1 MTYLDVTLPTL
12 AANLALDE
20 ALLLEAE
27 DNHHQPQ
34 AQAPG
39 SMEVLRTWEWTAPA
53 VVLGAAGRLT
63 QEVHEDAC
71 RRDGVP
77 ILRRSS
83 GGGTVLLGHG
93 CLCFTLVLA
102 YERAPQLT
110 EIASSYRYILSRIAE
125 ALAARFPG
133 IEPEGTSDLARA
145 GRKVSGNSQQRK
157 RRHLLHHGT
166 LLYDFDAKRL
176 EHYLPPPRRQPEYR
190 RLRGHDDFLANLPIA
205 VEELKQCLRNTWQ
218 PEEIT
223 SAWPEQTV
231 QRLVDEKYSRVE
243 WLRRR

>member
-1 MTYLDVTLPTL
+1 MTYLDVTLPAL

-27 DNHHQPQ
+27 DQRQQPGT
-34 AQAPG
+34 PG
-39 SMEVLRTWEWTAPA
+39 AEWLRTWEWPAPA
-53 VVLGAAGRLT
+53 VVLGAAGRPA
-63 QEVHEDAC
+63 QEVHEGAC

-102 YERAPQLT
+102 YDRAPELT
-110 EIASSYRYILSRIAE
+110 EVSSSYRYILGRIAE

-133 IEPEGTSDLARA
+133 IEPAGTSDLARA

-166 LLYDFDAKRL
+166 LLYDFNPKRV
-176 EHYLPPPRRQPEYR
+176 EHYLPVPSRQPDYR
-190 RLRGHDDFLANLPIA
+190 RLRGHDDFLTNLPIA
-205 VEELKQCLRNTWQ
+205 MEELKRCLRHAWQ
-218 PEEIT
+218 AEDITSGWPEE
-223 SAWPEQTV
+223 TV